1 MWQLGWHM
9 DKSVGPVSPSV
20 THLRSITS
28 LLYYSDLDHSLAGMG
43 PVRVTEQ
50 CHKLPEVY
58 WKAIVEVARLEC
70 LKSSLDAG
78 APLEEVHSLD
88 AQIELA
94 DQARRAA
101 RDALQTHRIEKGH
114 S

>member
-1 MWQLGWHM
+1 MGRLDQANFISEALPHFCTT
-9 DKSVGPVSPSV
+9 PVWIIRLQV
-20 THLRSITS
+20 W
-28 LLYYSDLDHSLAGMG
+28 G

-50 CHKLPEVY
+50 CHKLRETY

-78 APLEEVHSLD
+78 AALEEVHSLD

-101 RDALQTHRIEKGH
+101 RDALQTYRIEKGH